1 MKRTREYENS
11 AENED
16 NQPKGQR
23 EDDTE
28 PVDINK
34 PTKITDI
41 NTYCLE
47 GIFNYLTLSDLLN
60 VSDACKHFKDAAD
73 FVFSAKYRKKAVIIN
88 EIRVFRTR
96 LLDIKTSYIKIDDI
110 KTSLQLLRCFGHLI
124 LKLKIYVV
132 FSTCDE
138 RAIKFGANSV
148 KLLVKYVGFY
158 CFTSLTSLTIKK
170 GPVQVLN
177 LLKRPFLKMEKV
189 EINTW
194 DSPRSKLDKIWFSK
208 LFPNIKCLKYE
219 SVFGR
224 VTDYEC
230 IENEFKSLEHLDISY
245 GFVKCKNLFNCSKR
259 NITNE
264 ECIAHNTNV
273 KVALQLNP
281 QLRTLSLP
289 FISDFNILQDICE
302 HQQQLE
308 CLSFQYAPRDSS
320 SCNGKLLHFKTIKKL
335 KVCFCGPN
343 RRSDTELM
351 AIPTTGNEM
360 QKIPLSFD
368 ILEELTFETCYQYSD
383 EFFDFIRKHQSIVKI
398 NLRSCRWPRF
408 YLDDINRIK
417 LHQALPLLK
426 EIHIMCYTL
435 QIDEAIAFT
444 TSFKALEQFSF
455 KLFLW
460 DKFSELVKRLSPEW
474 NSSLN
479 SHGFLVTLK
488 RKF

>member
-1 MKRTREYENS
+1 MLNMKRTKEAENS
-11 AENED
+11 VENEVY
-16 NQPKGQR
+16 QPKRQK
-23 EDDTE
+23 EDDIETS
-28 PVDINK
+28 DIDAQ
-34 PTKITDI
+34 TKITDL

-47 GIFNYLTLSDLLN
+47 SIFEYLALSDLLN
-60 VSDACKHFKDAAD
+60 VCDACKHFRNAAD
-73 FVFSAKYRKKAVIIN
+73 FIFSVKYREKTVIVN

-96 LLDIKTSYIKIDDI
+96 VLDIKTSYIKIDDL
-110 KTSLQLLRCFGHLI
+110 KTSLQMLRCFGHLI
-124 LKLKIYVV
+124 LRLKIYVV
-132 FSTCDE
+132 FPTNDE

-158 CFTSLTSLTIKK
+158 CFASLTSFTMKK
-170 GPVQVLN
+170 APVQVLN

-194 DSPRSKLDKIWFSK
+194 DSPRSKLDKNWFPK
-208 LFPNIKCLKYE
+208 LFPNIKFLKYE

-230 IENEFKSLEHLDISY
+230 IENELKSLERLDISY
-245 GFVKCKNLFNCSKR
+245 SFVKCKNLFNCSKGQ
-259 NITNE
+259 ITNE
-264 ECIAHNTNV
+264 ECVADNTNIR
-273 KVALQLNP
+273 ASLQLNP
-281 QLRTLSLP
+281 QLRILSLP
-289 FISDFNILQDICE
+289 FISDFNILRDISE

-308 CLSFQYAPRDSS
+308 CLSFQYAPRDPF
-320 SCNGKLLHFKTIKKL
+320 SCDEKLVHFKTIKKL
-335 KVCFCGPN
+335 KVCFCSPN
-343 RRSDTELM
+343 RLPEL
-351 AIPTTGNEM
+351 ISTTGNEM

-368 ILEELTFETCYQYSD
+368 SLEELTFETCYQYSD
-383 EFFDFIRKHQSIVKI
+383 EFFDFISKHQSIVKI

-408 YLDDINRIK
+408 YLDDINRLK

-444 TSFKALEQFSF
+444 TSFKSLEKFSF

-479 SHGFLVTLK
+479 SHGFLVTLN
-488 RKF
+488 RKV